1 MRSELQHASAHHGA
15 PPLPHRC
22 EPFSPVSTG
31 EIILKCR
38 ALNDATGASGGSA
51 RQDGSAPLYLRL
63 NVSMVGPRRLLV
75 LIASDCV

>member
-1 MRSELQHASAHHGA
+1 
-15 PPLPHRC
+15 
-22 EPFSPVSTG
+22 VSTG

-63 NVSMVGPRRLLV
+63 NVSMVGPRRL
-75 LIASDCV
+75 IAPECV